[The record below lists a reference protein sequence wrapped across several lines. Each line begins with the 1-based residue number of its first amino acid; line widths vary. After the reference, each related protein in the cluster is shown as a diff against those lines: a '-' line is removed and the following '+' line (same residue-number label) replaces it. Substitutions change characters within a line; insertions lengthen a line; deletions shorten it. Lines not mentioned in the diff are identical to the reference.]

1 MLQEIIQLH
10 DEAVTSLVD
19 KIAKKNVITFK
30 SPTGSGKTY
39 MMADFMDR
47 ILSERSD
54 VVFIVSSLSKSE
66 LAKQN
71 FDKFCEYKQHGE
83 FPHLNPYLISSE
95 ISGEEGVFV
104 PIDYNVYVLPRDLYK
119 KGGRLM
125 QGAMDNFLQ
134 TITSN
139 LFGNGLNKQVYLIKD
154 ECHQATNNLDTISA
168 DFFSK
173 TINISATPK
182 LTRGQVPDVEVTEEA
197 AINAKLIK
205 TIEWNEEDSDVAD
218 AIEKLEEIKEDYRNL
233 LDVNPCLIIQISNK
247 DKAND
252 DLARIYD
259 VLNKPEHKDL
269 KWMLIVDKDKDCNT
283 NDVFKAKKMPVSKW
297 KDYAKSKESTIDII
311 IFKMVITEGWD
322 IPRACM
328 LYQMRPTQSDQ
339 LDEQVVGR
347 VRRNPRLLD
356 YERLSPEAQELAMK
370 AWVWGVKKKEQQRMF
385 YATLFD
391 EPTDITEKIRIR
403 TTKLKPLSR
412 KPDFDIHKFMDE
424 QTDDNRY
431 ADIFSLYRKFK
442 KTEPEIQQLAF
453 EYAERPCK
461 WLKFTENIEAVIKES
476 SKYICNYAESM
487 ELTTDENG
495 NVKDVS
501 FPAESTYTDNG
512 NNVTIDDWVWK
523 RKAVKG
529 SNFSFDSDAEKEWA
543 SIIQNLAKDDTNET
557 EPRRVAKRV
566 MVGKINPLAGQRNID
581 GTIEPEKINP
591 SRKYLWGK
599 NFIANSEI
607 KYEYCLDGIHVS
619 YPDFVMEDC
628 FGRIH
633 IFEVKSVNIANATPS
648 AFDSDAYKQ
657 KMNELIRCYKQAS
670 IMTKHVFYL
679 PVRKDDEWYITR
691 LLSGEQDTL
700 TVDQFKD
707 YVKSKPCQEDLTEE
721 ETFFRVLDTFKVNS
735 SDRFS
740 RFLPLYDIAV
750 ACGAL
755 ADEGVQSLGR
765 NDVEMEGWIDV
776 SEHIRKPND
785 QMFIV
790 RAKGESMLP
799 RIHPGDLCVF
809 EVYGDSGNA
818 GSRDGQIVLAR
829 QSRKDNDYNCQYTIK
844 QYHSEKDPITNLN
857 TKIELRPLNKD
868 GYDPIIIYPENEGEI
883 IVLGVLKD
891 VINRKQLV

>member
-10 DEAVTSLVD
+10 DEAVTALVD

-54 VVFIVSSLSKSE
+54 VVFLVSSLSKSE

-71 FDKFCEYKQHGE
+71 YDKFCEYKEHGE
-83 FPHLNPYLISSE
+83 FAHLNPYLISSE

-134 TITSN
+134 TVTRN
-139 LFGNGLNKQVYLIKD
+139 LSGNGLSKQVYLIKD
-154 ECHQATNNLDTISA
+154 ECHQATNNLDTISK
-168 DFFSK
+168 DYFSK

-182 LTRGQVPDVEVTEEA
+182 LTCGQVPDVEVTEEA
-197 AINAKLIK
+197 AVNAKLIK
-205 TIEWNEEDSDVAD
+205 TVEWNENDSDVAD
-218 AIEKLEEIKEDYRNL
+218 AIKKLEEIKEDYRNL

-252 DLARIYD
+252 DLARIHD

-283 NDVFKAKKMPVSKW
+283 NDVFKAKKLPVSKW
-297 KDYAKSKESTIDII
+297 KDYAKSNESTIDII

-339 LDEQVVGR
+339 LDEQVIGR

-356 YERLSPEAQELAMK
+356 YERLSPEAQALAMK
-370 AWVWGVKKKEQQRMF
+370 AWVWGVRKKEQRKMF

-391 EPTDITEKIRIR
+391 EPTDITSKIRIR
-403 TTKLKPLSR
+403 TTKLKTLSL
-412 KPDFDIHKFMDE
+412 KPGFDIQRFMDE

-442 KTEPEIQQLAF
+442 KAEPEVQQLAF
-453 EYAERPCK
+453 EYADSPCK
-461 WLKFTENIEAVIKES
+461 WLKFAENIDAVINES
-476 SKYICNYAESM
+476 SKYVCDYAESM
-487 ELTTDENG
+487 ELATDETG
-495 NVKDVS
+495 TVKEVS

-512 NNVTIDDWVWK
+512 NNVAIEDWVWK
-523 RKAVKG
+523 RKEMKG
-529 SNFSFDSDAEKEWA
+529 CNFAFDSDAEKEWA
-543 SIIQNLAKDDTNET
+543 CIIQNLAKDDTNEP
-557 EPRRVAKRV
+557 EPRRVAERV
-566 MVGKINPLAGQRNID
+566 LVGKSNPLAG
-581 GTIEPEKINP
+581 KINADGSVEP
-591 SRKYLWGK
+591 TKINTARKYLWGK

-633 IFEVKSVNIANATPS
+633 IFEVKSVNIANATP
-648 AFDSDAYKQ
+648 ATFDSEAYKR
-657 KMNELIRCYKQAS
+657 KMDELIRCYKQAS
-670 IMTKHVFYL
+670 IMTGHVFYL
-679 PVRKDDEWYITR
+679 PVRKDDEWHITR
-691 LLSGEQDTL
+691 LLCGEQDTL
-700 TVDQFKD
+700 TLDQFKD
-707 YVKSKPCQEDLTEE
+707 YVKTNQFKSSVVLT
-721 ETFFRVLDTFKVNS
+721 
-735 SDRFS
+735 
-740 RFLPLYDIAV
+740 
-750 ACGAL
+750 
-755 ADEGVQSLGR
+755 
-765 NDVEMEGWIDV
+765 
-776 SEHIRKPND
+776 H
-785 QMFIV
+785 
-790 RAKGESMLP
+790 
-799 RIHPGDLCVF
+799 
-809 EVYGDSGNA
+809 
-818 GSRDGQIVLAR
+818 
-829 QSRKDNDYNCQYTIK
+829 
-844 QYHSEKDPITNLN
+844 
-857 TKIELRPLNKD
+857 
-868 GYDPIIIYPENEGEI
+868 
-883 IVLGVLKD
+883 
-891 VINRKQLV
+891 

>member
-10 DEAVTSLVD
+10 DKAVTALVD
-19 KIAKKNVITFK
+19 KIVKKDVITFK

-47 ILSERSD
+47 ILSERND
-54 VVFIVSSLSKSE
+54 VVFLVSSLSKSE

-71 FDKFCEYKQHGE
+71 YDKFCEYKEHGE
-83 FPHLNPYLISSE
+83 FQHLNPYLISSE
-95 ISGEEGVFV
+95 VSGEEGVFV
-104 PIDYNVYVLPRDLYK
+104 PVDYNVYVLPRDLYK

-139 LFGNGLNKQVYLIKD
+139 LFGNGMNKQVYLIKD
-154 ECHQATNNLDTISA
+154 ECHQATKNLDTISTA
-168 DFFSK
+168 YFSK

-182 LTRGQVPDVEVTEEA
+182 LKRGQVPDVEITEEE

-205 TIEWNEEDSDVAD
+205 TVEWKEKDSDVAE

-247 DKAND
+247 DRAND
-252 DLARIYD
+252 DLDHIFD

-269 KWMLIVDKDKDCNT
+269 KWMLIVDNNKDCNT
-283 NDVFKAKKMPVSKW
+283 NDVFKAKKMPVPKW

-356 YERLSPEAQELAMK
+356 YERLSPDAQELAMK
-370 AWVWGVKKKEQQRMF
+370 AWVWGVKKKEQQKMF

-391 EPTDITEKIRIR
+391 EPTDITGNIKIR
-403 TTKLKPLSR
+403 TTKLKTLSC
-412 KPDFDIHKFMDE
+412 KTGFDIKKFMDE

-431 ADIFSLYRKFK
+431 ADIFTLYRKFK
-442 KTEPEIQQLAF
+442 KACPEVQQLAF
-453 EYAERPCK
+453 DYADRPCK
-461 WLKFTENIEAVIKES
+461 WLKFAENIDAVTKES
-476 SKYICNYAESM
+476 TQYICDYAESM

-495 NVKDVS
+495 KVKNVS
-501 FPAESTYTDNG
+501 FPVESTYTDNG
-512 NNVTIDDWVWK
+512 NHVMIDDWVWK
-523 RKAVKG
+523 HKNIKESKFA
-529 SNFSFDSDAEKEWA
+529 FDSEAEKDWA
-543 SIIQNLAKDDTNET
+543 SIIHDLARDDTNEQIS
-557 EPRRVAKRV
+557 RRVAKRV
-566 MVGKINPLAGQRNID
+566 LVGKANPLAGKQNPD
-581 GTIEPEKINP
+581 GTIEPDKINT
-591 SRKYLWGK
+591 SNKYLWGK

-607 KYEYCLDGIHVS
+607 KYEYCLDGIHAS

-633 IFEVKSVNIANATPS
+633 IFEVKSVNISNATPA
-648 AFDSDAYKQ
+648 AFDSETYKR
-657 KMNELIRCYKQAS
+657 KINELIRCYKQAS
-670 IMTKHVFYL
+670 IITNHIFYL
-679 PVRKDDEWYITR
+679 PVLRDDEWNITR
-691 LLSGEQDTL
+691 LLNGEQETL
-700 TVDQFKD
+700 TLDQFKD
-707 YVKSKPCQEDLTEE
+707 YVKTKPSQEEVTEKE
-721 ETFFRVLDTFKVNS
+721 PFRVIGTSEVPT
-735 SDRFS
+735 SDRFT
-740 RFLPLYDIAV
+740 RFLPLYDVAI

-755 ADEGVQSLGR
+755 VDEGVQTLG
-765 NDVEMEGWIDV
+765 NDDVDMEGWIDV
-776 SEHIRKPND
+776 SDYPFKPNT

-790 RAKGESMLP
+790 HAKGESMLP
-799 RIHPGDLCVF
+799 KIHPGDLCVF
-809 EVYGDSGNA
+809 ELYGGMGNA

-829 QSRKDNDYNCQYTIK
+829 QHGKDNDYNCQYTIK
-844 QYHSEKDPITNLN
+844 EYHSEKNPN
-857 TKIELRPLNKD
+857 TGRNIKVELRPLNQDDQYKVID
-868 GYDPIIIYPENEGEI
+868 VEEEDGEI
-883 IVLGVLKD
+883 RIIATLKRVL
-891 VINRKQLV
+891 N